1 MLMRKKFILFALIS
15 TMMSICI
22 PATAQHTDLDS
33 LLLRLQ
39 ELSKI
44 PGVRVEPIGTTRH
57 AVDTV
62 VVEKQFS
69 HTNDSTAL
77 PTQPALPPGP
87 KENVPDAGSSENK

>member
-1 MLMRKKFILFALIS
+1 MRKNFILFALIS

-39 ELSKI
+39 EFNKI
-44 PGVRVEPIGTTRH
+44 PGVRVEPIGTTKH

-62 VVEKQFS
+62 VVEKQLPL
-69 HTNDSTAL
+69 TGDSTAL
-77 PTQPALPPGP
+77 PVRPVIP
-87 KENVPDAGSSENK
+87 SEVAKTGF